1 MLLKT
6 LKMPQVFVQF
16 LVAEFKSRIA
26 FMLQLIINPF
36 VILTNKIIAIK
47 SLEMKKIVIFSS
59 LLNSMFRQYIAL
71 KLIML
76 YIESANILS
85 FNFIKI
91 IFY

>member
-1 MLLKT
+1 
-6 LKMPQVFVQF
+6 
-16 LVAEFKSRIA
+16 
-26 FMLQLIINPF
+26 MLQLIINPF